1 MAPVLEMRDI
11 TKAFPGVLANDHIDL
26 NLEQGEIHALLGE
39 NGAGK
44 TTLVNVLYGL
54 YTPDEG
60 QVFLNEQE
68 VHIHSPNDAIAHGIG
83 MVHQHFMLIPVMTVA
98 ENIALGNETQK
109 LFGVNLTIAT
119 RRLRH
124 FLRAINPL
132 PHFQRAAPQLYRI
145 SLSALGWASVCLILS
160 LVESLLILLGQTSAA
175 MLIFAFLLSMA
186 WMPTLIDCLRRPT
199 TSFQEIG
206 RGSKIAWT
214 AIVLVGNVIGALAYY
229 FLIVR
234 RRLLPA
240 PSLSL
245 PKPAL
250 STVEGLGGMKGGWQA
265 TLANLG
271 AVVAATF
278 VLARG
283 ASAIGLT
290 AVGLDVAVPT
300 LLAFIFK
307 LLAYLSSIYLG
318 LWVILAVYL
327 LLLEV
332 LVWFTE
338 LVPLGLKADAERVRR
353 ISHQYGLDIDPTA
366 HIKDLSVGTQQRVEI
381 VKALYRQADILILDE
396 PTAVLTPQEADEL
409 FEIMRGL
416 VEQGKSIIFI
426 THKLREVLAVADRI
440 AVLRDGRLV
449 GVTTPAQTTE
459 ANLASMMV
467 GREVILTVTKE
478 PAQPKEAIL
487 KVEDLHSEDDRHVP
501 VVRGVTFEVRA
512 GEILG
517 IAGVQGNG
525 QTELV
530 EVLTGLRSAT
540 GGHVWITDTETTH
553 ATPRQIIEL
562 GTAHIPEDR
571 RRDGLVLPYPVC
583 DNLVLCT
590 YYKPPFAR
598 GVMINNREVFKQ
610 ADNLVHLFD
619 IRTPSIFLPASS
631 LSGGNQQKLIV
642 ARELS
647 RPIQLLVA
655 AQPTRGLDVGS
666 IEYIHQRL
674 VEKRDQGAAVLLVSA
689 ELDEIMS
696 LADRIAVM
704 YEGKIVYTV
713 DAAQATREELGLW
726 MAGAQEAMRQ

>member
-1 MAPVLEMRDI
+1 
-11 TKAFPGVLANDHIDL
+11 
-26 NLEQGEIHALLGE
+26 
-39 NGAGK
+39 
-44 TTLVNVLYGL
+44 
-54 YTPDEG
+54 
-60 QVFLNEQE
+60 
-68 VHIHSPNDAIAHGIG
+68 
-83 MVHQHFMLIPVMTVA
+83 
-98 ENIALGNETQK
+98 
-109 LFGVNLTIAT
+109 
-119 RRLRH
+119 
-124 FLRAINPL
+124 
-132 PHFQRAAPQLYRI
+132 
-145 SLSALGWASVCLILS
+145 
-160 LVESLLILLGQTSAA
+160 

-186 WMPTLIDCLRRPT
+186 WMPMLIDCLRRPALSVAEGPT
-199 TSFQEIG
+199 TSFREIG

-229 FLIVR
+229 FLIAR

-240 PSLSL
+240 PPPPSIPPTLGGRG
-245 PKPAL
+245 A
-250 STVEGLGGMKGGWQA
+250 GGMKGGWQA

-278 VLARG
+278 VLGMG

-290 AVGLDVAVPT
+290 AVGLDVAG
-300 LLAFIFK
+300 FIFR
-307 LLAYLSSIYLG
+307 LLAYLSLIYLG
-318 LWVILAVYL
+318 LWVILGAYL
-327 LLLEV
+327 ILLEV

-338 LVPLGLKADAERVRR
+338 LVPLGLKTDAERVRR
-353 ISHQYGLDIDPTA
+353 ISHQYGLDVDPTA
-366 HIKDLSVGTQQRVEI
+366 YIKDLSVGAQQRVEI

-396 PTAVLTPQEADEL
+396 PTAVLTPQESGEL

-416 VEQGKSIIFI
+416 VKQGKSIIFI
-426 THKLREVLAVADRI
+426 THKLKEVLAIADQI

-449 GVTTPAQTTE
+449 GETTPSQTTE
-459 ANLASMMV
+459 ANLAAMMV
-467 GREVILTVTKE
+467 GREVILTVAKE
-478 PAQPKEAIL
+478 PAQPKETIL
-487 KVEDLHSEDDRHVP
+487 KVEDLHTVDDRHVP

-530 EVLTGLRSAT
+530 KVLTGLRPAT
-540 GGHVWITDTETTH
+540 GGHVWITGMETTH
-553 ATPRQIIEL
+553 ATPRQVIEL

-571 RRDGLVLPYPVC
+571 QGDGLVLTYPVYE
-583 DNLVLCT
+583 NLVLCT

-598 GVMINNREVFKQ
+598 GIMINEREVFKQ

-619 IRTPSIFLPASS
+619 IRTPSIFLPASN

-647 RPIQLLVA
+647 RPIQLLIA

-674 VEKRDQGAAVLLVSA
+674 IEKRDQGAAVLLVSA

-696 LADRIAVM
+696 LSDRIAVM

-726 MAGAQEAMRQ
+726 MAGALEEGSH